1 MSPGHVAGTSIGS
14 ARAELGGA
22 DQSGVAGVVQ
32 AEVRDP
38 QDETRELTVW
48 LLSDGAP
55 GHLSQSR
62 GIVDALAT
70 RRAVETHTIELRIRS
85 SFWKR
90 LGRLLLPRIRD
101 VGAWFERIYG
111 IAPPPGRPDLIISS
125 GANTLL
131 ASALLARRHR
141 APNVYSGTLKGYDP
155 AAFGCVFSVVPLGV
169 TCNHVLPL
177 PPVPGELARPLPAVP
192 SNEKRIAVLIGG
204 DGAGYVF
211 KDADWRAFAAGLA
224 TLARREG
231 ARLLLT
237 TSRRTGAAAEAILRE
252 ALPAELLADA
262 VWWSQ
267 APRKV
272 MRDFLAAA
280 RAIVV
285 TEDSLSMVAESLYS
299 GRPVLSVAPAVA
311 QPNANDGAALRGY
324 VERGLLARSPIAGLA
339 EAAFPSRTAAIPDVQ
354 AEIAEVVLSLLERPA
369 A

>member
-1 MSPGHVAGTSIGS
+1 MSTSDAQRAPADSAGTRADNGAGCTS
-14 ARAELGGA
+14 AAAPLA
-22 DQSGVAGVVQ
+22 
-32 AEVRDP
+32 
-38 QDETRELTVW
+38 VW

-70 RRAVETHTIELRIRS
+70 RRAVEITTIELKVRS
-85 SFWKR
+85 PLWKR
-90 LGRLLLPRIRD
+90 LGRLALPRIRD
-101 VGAWFERIYG
+101 TAGWFRRIYG
-111 IAPPPGRPDLIISS
+111 AAPPPGQPALIVSS

-131 ASALLARRHR
+131 ANALLARLHR
-141 APNVYSGTLKGYDP
+141 VPNVYSGTLKGYEP

-177 PPVPGELARPLPAVP
+177 PPVPGELARPLPPAP
-192 SNEKRIAVLIGG
+192 GGEPLIAVLIGG
-204 DGAGYVF
+204 DGAGYAF
-211 KDADWRAFAAGLA
+211 KDEDWRAFADGLA
-224 TLARREG
+224 ALSRREN

-237 TSRRTGAAAEAILRE
+237 TSRRTGAAAETLLRE
-252 ALPAELLADA
+252 HLPAELLADA

-280 RAIVV
+280 QAIVV

-354 AEIAEVVLSLLERPA
+354 AEIAEVVLSLLERSA

>member
-1 MSPGHVAGTSIGS
+1 MSASGTERTSTDS
-14 ARAELGGA
+14 ARTEAGSGA
-22 DQSGVAGVVQ
+22 
-32 AEVRDP
+32 VRTSAAAP
-38 QDETRELTVW
+38 LAVW

-70 RRAVETHTIELRIRS
+70 RRAVEVTTVELKVRS
-85 SFWKR
+85 TLWKR
-90 LGRLLLPRIRD
+90 LGRLALPRIRD
-101 VGAWFERIYG
+101 AAAWFRRIYG
-111 IAPPPGRPDLIISS
+111 VAPPPGRPELIVSS

-131 ASALLARRHR
+131 ANALLARLHR
-141 APNVYSGTLKGYDP
+141 VPNVYSGTLKGYDP
-155 AAFGCVFSVVPLGV
+155 AAFDRVFTVVPLDV
-169 TCNHVLPL
+169 ACNHVLPL
-177 PPVPGELARPLPAVP
+177 PPVPGELARPLPLP
-192 SNEKRIAVLIGG
+192 PEGEKRIAVLVGG

-211 KDADWRAFAAGLA
+211 NEADWRAFGAGLA

-237 TSRRTGAAAEAILRE
+237 TSRRTGAAAETLLRE
-252 ALPAELLADA
+252 HLPAELLADA

-272 MRDFLAAA
+272 MRDFLAASQ
-280 RAIVV
+280 AIVV

-299 GRPVLSVAPAVA
+299 GRPVISVAPAVA
-311 QPNANDGAALRGY
+311 QPNANDGAALQGY

-339 EAAFPSRTAAIPDVQ
+339 DAAFPSRTAAILDVQ

>member
-1 MSPGHVAGTSIGS
+1 MEEVSASDAQRAAADSAGT
-14 ARAELGGA
+14 RADNGA
-22 DQSGVAGVVQ
+22 GCTSTA
-32 AEVRDP
+32 AP
-38 QDETRELTVW
+38 LAVW

-70 RRAVETHTIELRIRS
+70 RREVEVVTVDLRVRS
-85 SFWKR
+85 TLWKR
-90 LGRLLLPRIRD
+90 LGRLALPHIRD
-101 VGAWFERIYG
+101 AAGWFRRIYG
-111 IAPPPGRPDLIISS
+111 AAPPPGQPALIVSS

-131 ASALLARRHR
+131 ANALLARLHR
-141 APNVYSGTLKGYDP
+141 VANVYSGTLKGYDP
-155 AAFGCVFSVVPLGV
+155 AAFDRVFTVVPLDV
-169 TCNHVLPL
+169 ACNHVLPL
-177 PPVPGELARPLPAVP
+177 PPVPGELARPLPLP
-192 SNEKRIAVLIGG
+192 PEGEKRIAVLVGG

-211 KDADWRAFAAGLA
+211 KEADWRAFGAGLA
-224 TLARREG
+224 ALARREG
-231 ARLLLT
+231 GRLLLT
-237 TSRRTGAAAEAILRE
+237 TSRRTGATAEAWLRDS
-252 ALPAELLADA
+252 LPAELIADA

-280 RAIVV
+280 QAIVV

-339 EAAFPSRTAAIPDVQ
+339 EAAFPSRTAPIPDVQ
-354 AEIAEVVLSLLERPA
+354 AEIADVVLALLEPKA
-369 A
+369 P

>member
-1 MSPGHVAGTSIGS
+1 MSASGTERTSTGS
-14 ARAELGGA
+14 ART
-22 DQSGVAGVVQ
+22 QAGSCAVHNS
-32 AEVRDP
+32 AAAP
-38 QDETRELTVW
+38 IAVW
-48 LLSDGAP
+48 LLSDGTP

-70 RRAVETHTIELRIRS
+70 RRAVEATTVDLKVRS
-85 SFWKR
+85 TLWKR
-90 LGRLLLPRIRD
+90 LGRLALPRIRD
-101 VGAWFERIYG
+101 AAGWFRRIYG
-111 IAPPPGRPDLIISS
+111 IAPPPGRPALIVSS

-131 ASALLARRHR
+131 ANALLARLHR
-141 APNVYSGTLKGYDP
+141 VPNVYSGTLKGYDP
-155 AAFGCVFSVVPLGV
+155 AAFDCVFSVVPLGV
-169 TCNHVLPL
+169 ACNHVLPL
-177 PPVPGELARPLPAVP
+177 PPVPGELARKLPPP
-192 SNEKRIAVLIGG
+192 SGEARIAVLVGG

-211 KDADWRAFAAGLA
+211 KDADWHAFAAGLA
-224 TLARREG
+224 ALARREG

-237 TSRRTGAAAEAILRE
+237 TSRRTGTAAEAALRE
-252 ALPAELLADA
+252 HLPTELIADA

-299 GRPVLSVAPAVA
+299 GRPVISVAPAVA
-311 QPNANDGAALRGY
+311 QPNANDGAALLGY

>member
-1 MSPGHVAGTSIGS
+1 MEEMNP
-14 ARAELGGA
+14 
-22 DQSGVAGVVQ
+22 
-32 AEVRDP
+32 
-38 QDETRELTVW
+38 LTVW

-62 GIVDALAT
+62 GIADALAT
-70 RRAVETHTIELRIRS
+70 RRVVAVSTIELKVRS
-85 SFWKR
+85 TLWKR
-90 LGRLLLPRIRD
+90 LGRLALPRIRD
-101 VGAWFERIYG
+101 AAGWFRRIYG
-111 IAPPPGRPDLIISS
+111 IAPPPGKPDLIVSS

-131 ASALLARRHR
+131 ANALLGRLHR
-141 APNVYSGTLKGYDP
+141 VPNVYSGTLKGYDP
-155 AAFGCVFSVVPLGV
+155 AAFDCVFSVVPLGAA
-169 TCNHVLPL
+169 CNHVLPL
-177 PPVPGELARPLPAVP
+177 PPVPGELARPLPAP
-192 SNEKRIAVLIGG
+192 SGEAPIAVLIGG

-211 KDADWRAFAAGLA
+211 KDTDWQAFADGLA
-224 TLARREG
+224 TLARREN

-237 TSRRTGAAAEAILRE
+237 TSRRTGAAAEALLRDR
-252 ALPAELLADA
+252 LPAELIADA

-280 RAIVV
+280 QAIVV

-311 QPNANDGAALRGY
+311 QPNANDGAALQGY
-324 VERGLLARSPIAGLA
+324 VERGLLARCPIAGLA
-339 EAAFPSRTAAIPDVQ
+339 NAAFPARTAAIPDVQ

>member
-1 MSPGHVAGTSIGS
+1 MEEVSASGTERTSSGS
-14 ARAELGGA
+14 ARAEAGGSA
-22 DQSGVAGVVQ
+22 
-32 AEVRDP
+32 VRTSAAAP
-38 QDETRELTVW
+38 IAVW

-70 RRAVETHTIELRIRS
+70 RRAVEVSTIELKVRS
-85 SFWKR
+85 TLWKR
-90 LGRLLLPRIRD
+90 LGRLALPHIRD
-101 VGAWFERIYG
+101 ASGWFRRIYG
-111 IAPPPGRPDLIISS
+111 VAPPPGRPALIVSS

-131 ASALLARRHR
+131 ANALLARLHR
-141 APNVYSGTLKGYDP
+141 APNVYSGTLKGYDA
-155 AAFGCVFSVVPLGV
+155 AAFDCVFSVVPLGV

-177 PPVPGELARPLPAVP
+177 PPVPGELARPLPPAP
-192 SNEKRIAVLIGG
+192 GGEPLIAVLIGG
-204 DGAGYVF
+204 DGAGYAF
-211 KDADWRAFAAGLA
+211 KDEDWRAFAAGLA
-224 TLARREG
+224 TLARREN

-237 TSRRTGAAAEAILRE
+237 TSRRTGAAAETLLRE
-252 ALPAELLADA
+252 HLPAELLADA

-280 RAIVV
+280 QAVVV

-311 QPNANDGAALRGY
+311 QPNANDGAALQGY

-339 EAAFPSRTAAIPDVQ
+339 EAAFPSRTAPTPDVQ
-354 AEIAEVVLSLLERPA
+354 AEIADVVLALLEPKA
-369 A
+369 P